1 MRAAEIKKELK
12 AYVVREDGEG
22 NCAIVF
28 ETNGAAARRNGGNE
42 LNLSFEEVDSC
53 RREPAFDQ
61 YAPGPVPLHATLA
74 AGWWHECC
82 GCGVRFDQDER
93 NYGDDEDREDEFRP
107 VQDAKHRNFC
117 SPACMM
123 REWAERREREARE
136 HAVIE
141 ACAARWPEA
150 TNIHAY
156 KKYFGLGDARWTAG
170 FRLPGLK
177 HIVEQHPGDVVAYVS
192 QVDAEEFNRLYG
204 RKESGK

>member
-1 MRAAEIKKELK
+1 MSSKKLK
-12 AYVVREDGEG
+12 AYVAREDGEG
-22 NCAIVF
+22 SCAIVF
-28 ETNGAAARRNGGNE
+28 ETSGAAARRKGGNE

-74 AGWWHECC
+74 AGWWHDCC
-82 GCGVRFDQDER
+82 GCGARFDQDGR
-93 NYGDDEDREDEFRP
+93 NYGDDEDREDEFQP
-107 VQDAKHRNFC
+107 VQDANHRNFC

-123 REWAERREREARE
+123 QEWAERMERKARE

-150 TNIHAY
+150 TNIHACQ
-156 KKYFGLGDARWTAG
+156 KYFGRDDKRWVAW
-170 FRLPGLK
+170 FCLPGLK
-177 HIVEQHPGDVVAYVS
+177 HTVEQRPGDVVAYVS

-204 RKESGK
+204 RKESDK